1 MGETRISAR
10 ETLKVTS
17 AVDVKPLAIEEGI
30 FHFPADSTS
39 IMEGSVIHLCFASS
53 GQRSGW
59 EEVEGF
65 KARQDKLGELL
76 LRVGLG
82 APGRSLASLMEELKA
97 GAPGAVGLTKEG
109 YILRIRL
116 YIHPREN
123 QVGTMRADVSAGF
136 YVLVKGELLNR
147 SAPDAQRVPQRASS
161 QNRSGQSSL
170 VQV

>member
-17 AVDVKPLAIEEGI
+17 AVDVEPLPTEEGI
-30 FHFPADSTS
+30 FHFPVDSTS
-39 IMEGSVIHLCFASS
+39 ITEGSVIHLCFASS
-53 GQRSGW
+53 GR
-59 EEVEGF
+59 EEVEEVERF

-82 APGRSLASLMEELKA
+82 APGHSLASLMEELKA
-97 GAPGAVGLTKEG
+97 GAPEAVGLTKEG

-123 QVGTMRADVSAGF
+123 QVSCSTEVLLMLSVFLRGRALKIGQASHLWCSVRQ
-136 YVLVKGELLNR
+136 LRLQKGATR
-147 SAPDAQRVPQRASS
+147 
-161 QNRSGQSSL
+161 
-170 VQV
+170 

>member
-17 AVDVKPLAIEEGI
+17 AVDVEPLPTEEGI
-30 FHFPADSTS
+30 FHFPEDSTS
-39 IMEGSVIHLCFASS
+39 ITEGNVTHLCFASS
-53 GQRSGW
+53 GW
-59 EEVEGF
+59 EEVERF

-123 QVGTMRADVSAGF
+123 QVGPMWAHVSAGF
-136 YVLVKGELLNR
+136 DFILSR
-147 SAPDAQRVPQRASS
+147 
-161 QNRSGQSSL
+161 
-170 VQV
+170 

>member
-82 APGRSLASLMEELKA
+82 APGHSLASLMEELKA

-123 QVGTMRADVSAGF
+123 QVGTMRAHVSF
-136 YVLVKGELLNR
+136 LCFVKVSCSTEVLLMLSVFLRGRALKIGQASHLWCR
-147 SAPDAQRVPQRASS
+147 SDF
-161 QNRSGQSSL
+161 
-170 VQV
+170 

>member
-17 AVDVKPLAIEEGI
+17 AVDVEPLPTEEGI
-30 FHFPADSTS
+30 FHFPEDSTS
-39 IMEGSVIHLCFASS
+39 ITEGNVTHLCFASS
-53 GQRSGW
+53 GW
-59 EEVEGF
+59 EEVERF

-123 QVGTMRADVSAGF
+123 QVGTMRAHVSFLCFVKVSCSTEVLLMLSVFLRGRGLKISQASHLWCRSDV
-136 YVLVKGELLNR
+136 
-147 SAPDAQRVPQRASS
+147 
-161 QNRSGQSSL
+161 
-170 VQV
+170 

>member
-17 AVDVKPLAIEEGI
+17 AVDVEPLPTEEGI
-30 FHFPADSTS
+30 FHFPVDSTS
-39 IMEGSVIHLCFASS
+39 ITEGSVIHLCFASS
-53 GQRSGW
+53 GW
-59 EEVEGF
+59 EEVEEVEGF

-123 QVGTMRADVSAGF
+123 QVGTMRAHVSFLCFVKVSCSTEVLLMLSVFLRGRGLKISQASHLWCRSDV
-136 YVLVKGELLNR
+136 
-147 SAPDAQRVPQRASS
+147 
-161 QNRSGQSSL
+161 
-170 VQV
+170 